1 MTLVSFSFNMNGVVR
16 GHVTPQRGLR
26 QGDLLSPL
34 IFPFFSEGL
43 SSLLGEEER
52 KRTISGAC
60 FGRNNLHVSHLL
72 FANDSLIFFRARM
85 KECTMIVGRFATDL
99 VASGQSINLTKS
111 EICFGR
117 DVSKERKE
125 EITASLGVVVTP
137 FHQR

>member
-1 MTLVSFSFNMNGVVR
+1 MVWLEAMLLLNVVSDKVTSFRPSFSLFC
-16 GHVTPQRGLR
+16 
-26 QGDLLSPL
+26 
-34 IFPFFSEGL
+34 SEGL

-85 KECTMIVGRFATDL
+85 KECTMIVGRFATDS

-117 DVSKERKE
+117 KIKEDFDIKVAR
-125 EITASLGVVVTP
+125 TLGVKAYRRP
-137 FHQR
+137 